1 MCSGDTL
8 TDTSYLD
15 VLKLTQIEV
24 QHSLSHHLNDKIR
37 VGSAHDPEKA
47 SFAGMA
53 LHEKGR
59 LDEDNS
65 ATLTWT
71 HLEYKNSCC
80 CWLASL
86 IGQETKFHWAI
97 DLCC

>member
-1 MCSGDTL
+1 MCFGDTL
-8 TDTSYLD
+8 IDTSYLD
-15 VLKLTQIEV
+15 FLKLTQIEV
-24 QHSLSHHLNDKIR
+24 QHLLSHHLNDKIR
-37 VGSAHDPEKA
+37 VSSAQDPEKA

-65 ATLTWT
+65 TALTWT

-80 CWLASL
+80 YCLTSL
-86 IGQETKFHWAI
+86 IGQETEFHRAI